1 MKIENCKLKINFL
14 SSIFYLLSSAFLTTA
29 TAFAIDPT
37 TPNAQTNP
45 YTAPNTNPDVP
56 NNLHTYTQN
65 VTIEIMSA
73 LSCQLTGIDPTN
85 PNQACLGVDQ
95 KTGKIGFVQADEG
108 GGGAIGVMGKM
119 ISVLYTP
126 PLHSGDYFNH
136 LAQNFGIAK
145 PAYAQGTGFEGLKPL
160 LGLWT
165 AFRNIVY
172 LIFTIVFVVI
182 GLAIMFRI
190 KIDPRTVMT
199 IQNQIPKII
208 IGIVLVTFSY
218 AIAGFLI
225 DMMYASIYLIGNVT
239 TSASKQSPAVVTGLI
254 QSDNPFSAA
263 GQIGGDGG
271 NAALGLKDI
280 AWKPAETAS
289 AFISPIFDNP
299 AGRIV
304 MGIIVGFIGN
314 HVRTVTTSAGTVAVG
329 AAKTFTTVAGLALSP
344 FTGGASIGVS
354 AGVNTALTAVG
365 NFFTKI
371 GKPATLTQDIVT
383 RRPDAALIADSAGAI
398 VGFATGAI
406 FAKEIFSGI
415 ASLIFFLV
423 IAIAIIWALFR
434 LWFILIYAY
443 IYILID
449 VVFAPFWIAG
459 GIIPGQPITFG
470 GWLRHIL
477 SYIAAFPTTI
487 ALFLLGKVF
496 IEAFGTDEKGFVPPL
511 IGNPTDTN
519 ALGAIIGLGIIL
531 LSSNVVNITTKLFK
545 APRIDLGRISQ
556 AIGVGAGA
564 PISAVK
570 TGVGGILAGQ
580 EYILGPGNQPRQ
592 RGVSSSIFGRFFG
605 R

>member
-1 MKIENCKLKINFL
+1 MKLTALFL
-14 SSIFYLLSSAFLTTA
+14 FSIFYLLSSAF
-29 TAFAIDPT
+29 IV
-37 TPNAQTNP
+37 PNVSAQTNAPTKEQNP

-56 NNLHTYTQN
+56 KNLHTYTQN
-65 VTIEIMSA
+65 VIIEIMSA
-73 LSCQLTGIDPTN
+73 ATCQLTGIDPTN

-95 KTGKIGFVQADEG
+95 KTGKIGFVPSNEA

-136 LAQNFGIAK
+136 LAQNFGIVK

-208 IGIVLVTFSY
+208 VGIVLVTFSY

-225 DMMYASIYLIGNVT
+225 DMMYTSIYVIGNVI
-239 TSASKQSPAVVTGLI
+239 TSTNKKVASDVNITGVI

-263 GQIGGDGG
+263 NQTVGLG
-271 NAALGLKDI
+271 NVSWEPAKTAARYI
-280 AWKPAETAS
+280 E
-289 AFISPIFDNP
+289 PIFDSQP
-299 AGRIV
+299 GKIIT
-304 MGIIVGFIGN
+304 GIIGYLIGTQAERVVKTGANAAKSAIKGIATFFGFIGG
-314 HVRTVTTSAGTVAVG
+314 TAAGG
-329 AAKTFTTVAGLALSP
+329 PVAG
-344 FTGGASIGVS
+344 
-354 AGVNTALTAVG
+354 AGVATITNVLVSQLLGVG
-365 NFFTKI
+365 TGVASYFFAKN
-371 GKPATLTQDIVT
+371 
-383 RRPDAALIADSAGAI
+383 AAEFVVSLIA
-398 VGFATGAI
+398 F
-406 FAKEIFSGI
+406 
-415 ASLIFFLV
+415 LIIL
-423 IAIAIIWALFR
+423 IAILWSLFR
-434 LWFILIYAY
+434 LWFALIMAY

-459 GIIPGQPITFG
+459 GLIPGQPVTFG

-496 IEAFGTDEKGFVPPL
+496 IDAFGTDQKGFVPPL

-519 ALGAIIGLGIIL
+519 AIGAIIGLGIIL
-531 LSSNVVNITTKLFK
+531 MSSNVVNMTTKLFK
-545 APRIDLGRISQ
+545 APRIDFGRIGQ
-556 AIGVGAGA
+556 AIGVGVGVPMTTVRGIGGA
-564 PISAVK
+564 ITASREIIAR
-570 TGVGGILAGQ
+570 TA
-580 EYILGPGNQPRQ
+580 GPGGEAKFGPR
-592 RGVSSSIFGRFFG
+592 GLTGSFFGKMFGR
-605 R
+605 